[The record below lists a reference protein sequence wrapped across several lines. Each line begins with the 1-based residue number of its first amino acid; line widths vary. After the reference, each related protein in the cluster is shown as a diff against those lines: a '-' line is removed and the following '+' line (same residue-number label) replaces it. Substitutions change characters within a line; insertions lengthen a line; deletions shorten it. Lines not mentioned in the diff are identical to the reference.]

1 MGIAQAAEGTRHPQK
16 SFTFLSQIT
25 LGRFS
30 STRERC
36 SLLART
42 LPELKEK
49 HGFSISSE
57 AIRGCPLGDGRRGS
71 RGCQGRARLRK

>member
-16 SFTFLSQIT
+16 SFTFLSQFT

-36 SLLART
+36 SLLTRT
-42 LPELKEK
+42 PPELKEK
-49 HGFSISSE
+49 HDFVHFL
-57 AIRGCPLGDGRRGS
+57 RGHPRSPCGGRKEGL
-71 RGCQGRARLRK
+71 QGVPGQN